1 MARAHRWERPSPDLR
16 SKESWQRVSP
26 TNQLLSPAAQQL
38 DRITV
43 LFDERY
49 HSGLIAKA
57 AWTTVYFI
65 NTPTFVP
72 ISLRRLRSPENRRQ
86 PCLPA
91 CRTDP
96 SVTGSDVVA
105 WPAHPG
111 NHQWTLRLLLGNLVS
126 RPNSLA
132 MTATAEGVSRLAASP
147 DFVRNAFSTARE

>member
-26 TNQLLSPAAQQL
+26 ANQVLSPTAQQL

-57 AWTTVYFI
+57 AWTTVHFI
-65 NTPTFVP
+65 NTPTFVA
-72 ISLRRLRSPENRRQ
+72 ISLRLFRSPERRRQ

-91 CRTDP
+91 ALTPPSPRAVLWPGPLTLATTDGPPHFCWDPCKPPRTP
-96 SVTGSDVVA
+96 SYDSYSGGCFA
-105 WPAHPG
+105 PRG
-111 NHQWTLRLLLGNLVS
+111 
-126 RPNSLA
+126 
-132 MTATAEGVSRLAASP
+132 
-147 DFVRNAFSTARE
+147 FS